1 MRVLFLTS
9 QFPHP
14 MRSGA
19 TIKTAT
25 VLEYLRSRH
34 EVHVVC
40 FRNEELDD
48 DQREWAS
55 GFAGFESL
63 QNSRG
68 RNVLNLARSYA
79 GRIPLSIERNRS
91 KEMTRLVE
99 RVTDGAS
106 FDAVFVDGWL
116 MAQYLPQEFPGLKLL
131 HEHNAEYLIWERQV
145 DVESNPFTRR
155 LVKAEAARVRE
166 YEASILGE
174 FDTVFAVSVADQLA
188 LESIAPEGVRVRVL
202 PNAADPSLLEKAPL
216 SFSDSERTVLYL
228 GTLSWVPNLEGIGR
242 FLREVWPLVRRQSDD
257 AQLVIAG
264 EGAPRWLRRLAGRE
278 KGVEFV
284 DVPGGSD
291 IYRGARVFI
300 EATRTGGGTK
310 VKLLNAL
317 ARGLPVVASPEAF
330 AGIGVTPGQDALVEE
345 TSPGM
350 AAAIVRLFDDEE
362 LWQRLSERGRNLV
375 RERYVP
381 EAAYAVLDQVLSG
394 ARASV

>member
-9 QFPHP
+9 QFAHP

-25 VLEYLRSRH
+25 MLEYLRSRH
-34 EVHVVC
+34 EVHAVC
-40 FRNEELDD
+40 FRGEELDG
-48 DQREWAS
+48 DQQDWAN
-55 GFAGFESL
+55 GFAAFDSVSH
-63 QNSRG
+63 NRG
-68 RNVLNLARSYA
+68 RNALTLARSYA

-99 RVTDGAS
+99 RVMAGAS

-116 MAQYLPQEFPGLKLL
+116 MAQYLPPDFAGVKLL

-145 DVESNPFTRR
+145 DVERNPFTRR
-155 LVKAEAARVRE
+155 LLRAEATRVRE
-166 YEASILGE
+166 YEASILGP
-174 FDTVFAVSVADQLA
+174 FDCVFAVSVADQLA
-188 LESIAPEGVRVRVL
+188 LDTIGPEGVKVRVL
-202 PNAADPSLLEKAPL
+202 PNAADPSLLDQDPM
-216 SFSDSERTVLYL
+216 SFSESERMVLYL
-228 GTLSWVPNLEGIGR
+228 GTLSWAPNLEGIGR
-242 FLREVWPLVRRQSDD
+242 FLREVWPLVHRQASD

-284 DVPGGSD
+284 DAPSGSD
-291 IYRGARVFI
+291 IYCGARVFI

-345 TSPGM
+345 TSSGM

-362 LWQRLSERGRNLV
+362 LWQRLSGKGRSLV
-375 RERYVP
+375 RERYTP
-381 EAAYAVLDQVLSG
+381 EVAYAVLDQVLG
-394 ARASV
+394 DACASV